1 MKHLLNIIAF
11 IAISSFAFSGNASV
25 GMVKSTLNKGV
36 DNSAVNIVISSDEDV
51 YGLQFDILFNDNELE
66 FTEGQSLFDGFS
78 FHYKVKENGLVRGL
92 LFSLEGQK
100 LVEAGG
106 VANMV
111 ELVFQPKNNFTGSSV
126 VEFQNVILAGT
137 HGQEITVNSSGHE
150 VSFGNNLIP
159 QTTSLS
165 DNYPNPFNPTTTIP
179 FSLAEPGYVSAVVYD
194 ISGAEV
200 RTIASGYREAGN
212 YNFVWNG
219 LNNDGSTVS
228 SGRYIMKITAPNFSD
243 SKTMTLLK

>member
-1 MKHLLNIIAF
+1 MKHLLNIIA
-11 IAISSFAFSGNASV
+11 IISITSLAFAGNASV
-25 GMVKSTLNKGV
+25 GMVKSTLNKGIN
-36 DNSAVNIVISSDEDV
+36 NSAINIVISSDEDV
-51 YGLQFDILFNDNELE
+51 YGLQFDILFNDSEIQ
-66 FTEGQSLFDGFS
+66 FSEGRSLFDGFS
-78 FHYKVKENGLVRGL
+78 FHYKDKENGLVRGL

-100 LVEAGG
+100 LVEANG

-111 ELVFQPKNNFTGSSV
+111 ELIFQPKNNFKGSSF
-126 VEFQNVILAGT
+126 VEFQNVILAGN

-150 VSFGNNLIP
+150 VSFGDHLIP
-159 QTTSLS
+159 QETSLS

-179 FSLAEPGYVSAVVYD
+179 FSLAEPGFVSAVVYD

-219 LNNDGSTVS
+219 LNNDGASVS
-228 SGRYIMKITAPNFSD
+228 SGRYIIKINAPNFSD